1 MPATPLH
8 YHMAH
13 GLSKLD
19 KRLSLPGLV
28 VGSVIPDIEVPLM
41 WVFFSDLPDHLFLH
55 SLIGAITVGTL
66 LAVVVTWLLYP
77 PIISAIFGV
86 DHQRLKDTSGM
97 SGILVLS
104 CLIGVLSHLLL
115 DYPMHWYNPILW
127 PWVDPYTVVGPLVLL
142 FTPLESISGQAFR
155 MAHLLTSIIMLVW
168 WILILIQYR
177 GKNLWNNHWISSHFD
192 QT

>member
-8 YHMAH
+8 YPMAH